1 MQLKIGDVVRI
12 KEYCIDG
19 GRQAIIIDNKRGR
32 IHVLIAYFD
41 TGEARFVYRL
51 NLEVV

>member
-1 MQLKIGDVVRI
+1 MKVGDVVRL

-32 IHVLIAYFD
+32 IHVVIAYFD
-41 TGEARFVYRL
+41 TGEAAYAYRS
-51 NLEVV
+51 NLEPV